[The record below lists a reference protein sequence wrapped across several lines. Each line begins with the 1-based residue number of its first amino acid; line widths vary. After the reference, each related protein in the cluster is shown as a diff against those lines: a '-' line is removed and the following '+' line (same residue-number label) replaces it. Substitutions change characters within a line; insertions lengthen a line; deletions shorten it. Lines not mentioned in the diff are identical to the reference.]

1 MKVPRRS
8 SGAAAAQT
16 VVGQQFLS
24 WLFEG
29 ALSHC
34 APVPSEK
41 GASASR
47 YNSKHE
53 KDVAPTLSY
62 SSTSGETDDV
72 EYTRPSRTGLSWC
85 VEEDPYWEKQ
95 KLAWSEVTKR
105 FVRKFTRTKG
115 SLQVV

>member
-72 EYTRPSRTGLSWC
+72 EYTRPSRTGLSW
-85 VEEDPYWEKQ
+85 EKQ